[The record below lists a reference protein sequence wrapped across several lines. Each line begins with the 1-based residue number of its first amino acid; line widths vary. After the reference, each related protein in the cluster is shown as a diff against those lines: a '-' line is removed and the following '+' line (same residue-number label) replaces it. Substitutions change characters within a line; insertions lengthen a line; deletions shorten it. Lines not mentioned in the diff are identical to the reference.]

1 MKHKIKAVFFDLDGT
16 LVNSIYDIA
25 GAMNYA
31 LEQLGFPTFTVEQYD
46 HMVGNGMVKLCQRA
60 LPAGQEDKLD
70 ALLAGY
76 KARYLSHCCDE
87 TRVYDGVPEMLAA
100 LRQAGLKLALISNK
114 PQEQTDRVAGHYLP
128 GMVDLAYGQ
137 REPFPVKPDPACFRF
152 VAETLGVK
160 PEEVL
165 YCGDSAVDIQF
176 ARNAGAES
184 LGCIWGFRGRKEL
197 EDAGAQHLAE
207 SPRELGEIALTL
219 C

>member
-1 MKHKIKAVFFDLDGT
+1 MSRGAQAEKRSAAWADQLLLAPYSVWALIFILVPLAFVAYYAFTDNSFSFTLDNVRRFFT
-16 LVNSIYDIA
+16 ATS
-25 GAMNYA
+25 
-31 LEQLGFPTFTVEQYD
+31 QVE
-46 HMVGNGMVKLCQRA
+46 
-60 LPAGQEDKLD
+60 GQEVHTY
-70 ALLAGY
+70 LLIFW
-76 KARYLSHCCDE
+76 RS
-87 TRVYDGVPEMLAA
+87 
-100 LRQAGLKLALISNK
+100 LKLALISNK

-207 SPRELGEIALTL
+207 TPRELGEIALSL
-219 C
+219 L